1 MYTPRSPERGDA
13 QRRSRSRKSPGISGE
28 VGHSRARDYG
38 TDNRA
43 MPAKTSPNRLLQLT
57 AFAITGVFVLGFVY
71 APVGVWTGPI
81 LAAWFIGTQKAWRG
95 FLWLAGIGFVLNL
108 VSNWCGSPLTR
119 IATTTWCCSA
129 RTRKAIA
136 TSSSWYPR
144 RTWTAS
150 TISRASIPTCW
161 RRIPRG

>member
-43 MPAKTSPNRLLQLT
+43 MPAKTSPNRLLQFT

-95 FLWLAGIGFVLNL
+95 FLWLPGIRFGFYFVFDLGG
-108 VSNWCGSPLTR
+108 GSL
-119 IATTTWCCSA
+119 
-129 RTRKAIA
+129 
-136 TSSSWYPR
+136 
-144 RTWTAS
+144 
-150 TISRASIPTCW
+150 
-161 RRIPRG
+161 